1 MKTKENGNSSI
12 ILAGAFAA
20 DSDIEAGNN
29 ANEVC
34 GANAETHRATDN
46 TAVIVKSY
54 RGNYTKVLNFIASR
68 INSMEDAENLTQ
80 DVWLRLLT
88 YNKPIE
94 SETVLP
100 LIFVI
105 ARNLIN
111 DYLRRVCH
119 ANDYTREWLE
129 NNGDRH
135 EISPEMVLSA
145 CEIARKERER
155 VECLPAQ
162 RRIIYVMNR
171 YEEKTADEIASALSL
186 SKRTVENHLRLGRH
200 DVRDYIAAIV

>member
-1 MKTKENGNSSI
+1 MKTSDHGNSSFSTSGI
-12 ILAGAFAA
+12 ATG
-20 DSDIEAGNN
+20 
-29 ANEVC
+29 C
-34 GANAETHRATDN
+34 GDAVATDN

-54 RGNYTKVLNFIASR
+54 HENYTKVLNFITSR
-68 INSMEDAENLTQ
+68 INSVEDAENLTQ

-88 YNKPIE
+88 YNKPIAP
-94 SETVLP
+94 ETLTP

-111 DYLRRVCH
+111 DYLRRICH
-119 ANDYTREWLE
+119 SNDYTKEWLE

-135 EISPEMVLSA
+135 EISPEMVYAA

-155 VECLPAQ
+155 VECLPTQ

-171 YEEKTADEIASALSL
+171 YQEKTTDEIASALSL

-200 DVRDYIAAIV
+200 DVREYIAAIV